1 MYLQMPE
8 MLPSRNLQLVRETMI
23 TVNLNNQKTLTQT
36 QSGYNPMIK

>member
-8 MLPSRNLQLVRETMI
+8 MLPSRNLQLVRETI